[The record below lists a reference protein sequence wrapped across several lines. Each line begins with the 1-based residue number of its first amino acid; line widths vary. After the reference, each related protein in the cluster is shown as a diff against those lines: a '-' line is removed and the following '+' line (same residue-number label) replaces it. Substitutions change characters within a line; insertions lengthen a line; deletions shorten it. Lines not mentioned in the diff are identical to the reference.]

1 MSKLVILT
9 LELPEAK
16 ALFKELERVPL
27 APSQVNFGEGL
38 RKLERAIQKVNNG
51 HSKQRKDH
59 D

>member
-27 APSQVNFGEGL
+27 APNQVMFGEGI
-38 RKLERAIQKVNNG
+38 RKLEKAIQKVNNG
-51 HSKQRKDH
+51 HSKPRKNNA
-59 D
+59 